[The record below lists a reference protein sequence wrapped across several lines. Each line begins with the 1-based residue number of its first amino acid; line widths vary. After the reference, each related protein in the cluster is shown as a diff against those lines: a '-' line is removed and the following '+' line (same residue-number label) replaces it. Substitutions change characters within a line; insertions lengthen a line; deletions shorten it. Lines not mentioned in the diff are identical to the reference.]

1 MTMKTCNYLTKLP
14 QEATIKKVE
23 TFRYYDLITLDLP
36 VPKQRLCPHC
46 GSSDCIIKDSG
57 AWQTVRHIPYG
68 HRGSAITFHKRRL
81 FCKDCCTSFY
91 ETPYWVHPSLHIT
104 QALYDSILLDLLEPI
119 SFTEAARRSCVSPDT
134 VQSVFESI
142 RFGLP
147 KKLPETICIDEFK
160 GNSGS
165 SPFSGVSSLFTGVSD
180 IFTSLF
186 RRASLFPGVSPKL
199 LIILVSTRFF
209 WSSSLFSGVL
219 YSCHQ
224 IFLKLHQLSLKL
236 PITFLPC

>member
-1 MTMKTCNYLTKLP
+1 MFDYFQHNINIPVHLNVFP
-14 QEATIKKVE
+14 I
-23 TFRYYDLITLDLP
+23 TFF
-36 VPKQRLCPHC
+36 
-46 GSSDCIIKDSG
+46 
-57 AWQTVRHIPYG
+57 
-68 HRGSAITFHKRRL
+68 AITFKKISVTL
-81 FCKDCCTSFY
+81 SPF
-91 ETPYWVHPSLHIT
+91 
-104 QALYDSILLDLLEPI
+104 SILDASYSFSQDYFEEFQKSLI
-119 SFTEAARRSCVSPDT
+119 SVILIFLTSYYD
-134 VQSVFESI
+134 I
-142 RFGLP
+142 Y
-147 KKLPETICIDEFK
+147 
-160 GNSGS
+160 GS

-236 PITFLPC
+236 PITFIAMLDASIVVLNFQCYDWFATKNINLKEV

>member
-1 MTMKTCNYLTKLP
+1 MPPNN
-14 QEATIKKVE
+14 Q
-23 TFRYYDLITLDLP
+23 ITLS
-36 VPKQRLCPHC
+36 K
-46 GSSDCIIKDSG
+46 
-57 AWQTVRHIPYG
+57 T
-68 HRGSAITFHKRRL
+68 T
-81 FCKDCCTSFY
+81 
-91 ETPYWVHPSLHIT
+91 
-104 QALYDSILLDLLEPI
+104 ILLRWKNRHLLFVHSYLNP
-119 SFTEAARRSCVSPDT
+119 SY
-134 VQSVFESI
+134 
-142 RFGLP
+142 
-147 KKLPETICIDEFK
+147 
-160 GNSGS
+160 GS

-236 PITFLPC
+236 PITFIAMLDASIVVLNFQCYDWFATKNINLKEV